1 MATSPSKTPMP
12 IMNKLPILHSSLLH
26 SSLLTLLPLGFALL
40 GSPAIAA
47 DTPDQYALR
56 MEVHTASAA
65 PFYRLNV
72 PLAAY
77 EASTHG
83 DLLDLRIFNA
93 AGTAVPY
100 ARLAPSGSTEEEI
113 QRSSVRWFPIRAAA
127 RQENGAPLKMV
138 VRQSGDGTLVSLE
151 SGHTTPAKTATQA
164 PVRGYVVDVSQ
175 LRERQSIRALQLN
188 WAGSASDFQLIDVE
202 ASDDLQHWTALAS
215 GVQLARLDYN
225 GARIENRRIE
235 LPGLSGRYLRLLWR
249 EPDTAPELS
258 AAEIEQSTARYLPP
272 PLAWSAA
279 LTPVSGDSTKPGEY
293 RYHLPRPLP
302 LARLQMT
309 LPPGNQ
315 LLPVQILT
323 QSGHQ
328 QGWQSIAS
336 SVVYRIN
343 SKGREWSNTDVMLGN
358 VIVQDFMLRLDPRL
372 PAPPQAP
379 ALRYAVQPTQLV
391 FLASGTPPYTLA
403 AGNRDARDATLPV
416 STLVPGFGQPNSPEI
431 AEAET
436 SAPAGA
442 APAQGAQAGGSA
454 PANPESRKYLLWG
467 VLVLG
472 VLGMAAMAWQLLRQ
486 MKQTPTDKR

>member
-1 MATSPSKTPMP
+1 MP
-12 IMNKLPILHSSLLH
+12 IMNKLPILH

-40 GSPAIAA
+40 AAPAIAT

-56 MEVHTASAA
+56 MEVHTAAAA

-83 DLLDLRIFNA
+83 DLQDLRIFNA

-113 QRSSVRWFPIRAAA
+113 HRSSVRWFPIRAAA

-151 SGHTTPAKTATQA
+151 SGHATPARTATQA

-235 LPGLSGRYLRLLWR
+235 LPGLEGRYLRLLWR

-323 QSGHQ
+323 QSGRQ

-336 SVVYRIN
+336 SVVYRIT
-343 SKGREWSNTDVMLGN
+343 SKGREWSNTDVTLGN
-358 VIVQDFMLRLDPRL
+358 VIVQDFMLRIDPRL

-416 STLVPGFGQPNSPEI
+416 ATLVPGFGQPNSPEI
-431 AEAET
+431 AVAEA
-436 SAPAGA
+436 SAPAVA
-442 APAQGAQAGGSA
+442 TPAQGASSSA

-467 VLVLG
+467 VLILG

-486 MKQTPTDKR
+486 MKQTPTDKN